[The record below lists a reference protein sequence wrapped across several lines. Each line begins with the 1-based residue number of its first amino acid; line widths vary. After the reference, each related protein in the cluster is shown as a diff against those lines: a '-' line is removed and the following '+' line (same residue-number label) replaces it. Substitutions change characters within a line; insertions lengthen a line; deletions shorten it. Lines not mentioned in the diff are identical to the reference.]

1 MTFARMVRIHST
13 PDQRSAIEKLADN
26 AYAISKDHPGFVSAT
41 YMINDAETEY
51 ASLTLWDSRENA
63 EAAGAAIREK
73 HGEVMMQVS
82 ASPPDIEVF
91 EIYQAAGS
99 A

>member
-13 PDQRSAIEKLADN
+13 PDQRGAIETLADN
-26 AYAISKDHPGFVSAT
+26 AYAISKGHPGFISAT
-41 YMINDAETEY
+41 YMINEAETEY
-51 ASLTLWDSRENA
+51 ASLTVWESREKA

-82 ASPPDIEVF
+82 TAPPDIEVF
-91 EIYQAAGS
+91 EIYQAADS